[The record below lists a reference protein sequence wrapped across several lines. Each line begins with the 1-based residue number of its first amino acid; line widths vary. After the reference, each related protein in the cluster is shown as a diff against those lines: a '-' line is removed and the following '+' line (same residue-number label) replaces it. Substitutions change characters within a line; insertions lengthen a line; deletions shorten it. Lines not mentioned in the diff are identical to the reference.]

1 MDTLVAREREFI
13 AREEASLDFQE
24 ALLDAQQR
32 AIDEQKAIIQARRR
46 SLEDEISLAE
56 LQRRLVPETP
66 RKRRRVTSDHMT
78 HEEVCASVGLGPTQ
92 RGITLIPDGVYM
104 QCQTENDV
112 GYEDYITD
120 DYGLY
125 DFSKPR
131 NMDVISTEKDLRPGT
146 INHTLFMMVN
156 ENGPLPVRLAFGG
169 KNKWKLTDNL
179 FVTGFQ
185 SFDGILKMRLS
196 EVKVPRMITLPR
208 AAALE
213 IEERTEDFK

>member
-120 DYGLY
+120 DYGL
-125 DFSKPR
+125 
-131 NMDVISTEKDLRPGT
+131 
-146 INHTLFMMVN
+146 
-156 ENGPLPVRLAFGG
+156 
-169 KNKWKLTDNL
+169 
-179 FVTGFQ
+179 
-185 SFDGILKMRLS
+185 
-196 EVKVPRMITLPR
+196 
-208 AAALE
+208 
-213 IEERTEDFK
+213 